1 MSIEN
6 AILIRRS
13 DQGDIGIPGA
23 PLMVQPALPNPTPVG
38 GSVTAP
44 GIGAVIADTGVLAAG
59 AYRVE
64 VSAGF
69 SDTVVAGKGLTIE
82 HRDAANTATLRTL
95 GHVPAANSSSVVI
108 ERLVL
113 ALNERVR
120 VINAGV
126 AGAAGSVAIASIRAY
141 LLPS

>member
-6 AILIRRS
+6 TILIRRS
-13 DQGDIGIPGA
+13 DLADVGIPGA
-23 PLMVQPALPNPTPVG
+23 PLMVQRGLPNPTPVG

-44 GIGAVIADTGVLAAG
+44 GIGAVIADTGALPAG
-59 AYRVE
+59 TYRVE

-82 HRDAANTATLRTL
+82 HRDAANTATVRTL
-95 GHVPAANSSSVVI
+95 GHVPAASGASIAI

-141 LLPS
+141 VLPS